1 MTSWGEAR
9 MGKYTAVLW
18 DVGGVLLTNG
28 WDHTQRKAVF
38 DLLDFE
44 DRQEFEKRHE
54 VENDPWEK
62 GTITFDE
69 YLERTV
75 FYKLQP
81 FRREEMKKAIED
93 QSLLL
98 EDSALP
104 ILKELH
110 AKGGLVMG
118 QLNNESRELND
129 VRLERFGLKQYLSVF
144 FCSGYVGLRKPDPRI
159 YRLGHEVL
167 QKDPR
172 EIVFIDDR
180 AKNVQEAAGVGFH
193 AIEYKGSAALR
204 ADFQELGLL

>member
-1 MTSWGEAR
+1 MS
-9 MGKYTAVLW
+9 KFTAVLW

-28 WDHTQRKAVF
+28 WDHNERKVVF
-38 DLLDFE
+38 DTLEFD
-44 DRQEFEKRHE
+44 DRIEFEKRHE
-54 VENDPWEK
+54 IENDPWEK
-62 GTITFDE
+62 GEISFDE

-75 FYKLQP
+75 FYKLRP

-98 EDSALP
+98 EDSAMP

-110 AKGGLVMG
+110 ATGNFVMG

-129 VRLERFGLKQYLSVF
+129 IRLLRFGLKDYLSVF

-167 QKDPR
+167 QKSPG
-172 EIVFIDDR
+172 EIVFVDDR
-180 AKNVQEAAGVGFH
+180 EKNVQEAAGVGFH
-193 AIEYKGSAALR
+193 AIQYKGSAALR